1 MTLHA
6 ELDRY
11 LNLRRM
17 FGAKLK
23 ADELRLRSFA
33 TFVDKAG
40 KEFVTKELLLE
51 WMDGLRPASSGTKAS
66 RFSAVRQFAL
76 WLHGMDDR
84 HDDPPP
90 RGFVPRTSQSVR
102 AVHLQRYRTR
112 PDHRGGAGIA
122 VDIRAAR
129 TDLRD
134 ALWSDHC
141 HGHARCRGLGAR
153 HGQTSIPRGSC
164 ST

>member
-40 KEFVTKELLLE
+40 KEFVTKELLL
-51 WMDGLRPASSGTKAS
+51 
-66 RFSAVRQFAL
+66 
-76 WLHGMDDR
+76 
-84 HDDPPP
+84 
-90 RGFVPRTSQSVR
+90 
-102 AVHLQRYRTR
+102 
-112 PDHRGGAGIA
+112 
-122 VDIRAAR
+122 
-129 TDLRD
+129 
-134 ALWSDHC
+134 
-141 HGHARCRGLGAR
+141 
-153 HGQTSIPRGSC
+153 
-164 ST
+164 

>member
-90 RGFVPRTSQSVR
+90 RGFVPGRVSRS
-102 AVHLQRYRTR
+102 APY
-112 PDHRGGAGIA
+112 IY
-122 VDIRAAR
+122 
-129 TDLRD
+129 
-134 ALWSDHC
+134 SDTEL
-141 HGHARCRGLGAR
+141 A
-153 HGQTSIPRGSC
+153 QIIFNII
-164 ST
+164 

>member
-51 WMDGLRPASSGTKAS
+51 WMDGLQPASSGTKAS

-90 RGFVPRTSQSVR
+90 RGFVPGRVSR
-102 AVHLQRYRTR
+102 
-112 PDHRGGAGIA
+112 HRIA
-122 VDIRAAR
+122 
-129 TDLRD
+129 
-134 ALWSDHC
+134 
-141 HGHARCRGLGAR
+141 
-153 HGQTSIPRGSC
+153 
-164 ST
+164 

>member
-51 WMDGLRPASSGTKAS
+51 WMDGLQPASSGTKAS

-90 RGFVPRTSQSVR
+90 RGFVPGRVSRSAPYIYSDTEVAQII
-102 AVHLQRYRTR
+102 
-112 PDHRGGAGIA
+112 G
-122 VDIRAAR
+122 AAR
-129 TDLRD
+129 ELPSIYG
-134 ALWSDHC
+134 L
-141 HGHARCRGLGAR
+141 RGLTCAMLYGLICVFR
-153 HGQTSIPRGSC
+153 MMEGSDFRG
-164 ST
+164 